1 MPVTEKIVRY
11 GGFGR
16 CLRIENG
23 DCELIVTL
31 AIGPRIIRYAKAGG
45 KNFFFEDKKCTT
57 IQSGPV
63 MDAYYGDG
71 AYWRIWGGHRIWYS
85 PEAMPDSYYPD
96 NGRVR
101 WGKEEDGTYIFVPK
115 EQKEN
120 GVAYTMKVKLAD
132 KGTDVRVTLQIKNI
146 GKAPKTYGVWSITA
160 MAKGGMCAIPTPTE
174 DTGLLHNRSFSF
186 WAYSKLDDARFHLGN
201 RFITLR
207 QNPKA
212 DGPFKI
218 GLKNDSGLGAYFLN
232 GDLFVKKA
240 AFEENM
246 PYPDNGCNYE
256 TYTNPHFLELETLG
270 PLVERQPGEVV
281 EHVEDWKIIEN
292 VARPDRKDEDA
303 LAEIFANL

>member
-160 MAKGGMCAIPTPTE
+160 MAKGGMCAIPTLTE

-207 QNPKA
+207 QNQKA

>member
-1 MPVTEKIVRY
+1 MAVTEKIVRY

-31 AIGPRIIRYAKAGG
+31 AIGPRIIRFAKKGG
-45 KNFFFEDKKCTT
+45 KNFFFEDKKCACKE
-57 IQSGPV
+57 QGPDF
-63 MDAYYGDG
+63 DAFYGEG
-71 AYWRIWGGHRIWYS
+71 SYWRIWGGHRIWFS
-85 PEAMPDSYYPD
+85 PESKPESYYPD
-96 NGRVR
+96 NGRVKWAR
-101 WGKEEDGTYIFVPK
+101 EEDGTYVFTPK

-120 GVAYTMKVKLAD
+120 GVAYTLKVKMAD
-132 KGTDVRVTLQIKNI
+132 SGCRVRVGMQIKNI
-146 GKAPKTYGVWSITA
+146 GKTPKTYGVWSITV
-160 MAKGGMCAIPTPTE
+160 MNKKGMCAIPTPTE
-174 DTGLLHNRSFSF
+174 DTVLLHNRSFSL
-186 WAYSKLDDARFHLGN
+186 WPYAKLGDARFYMGD

-218 GLKNDSGLGAYFLN
+218 GLKNDSGVGGYFLN

-240 AFEENM
+240 VYEADM

-270 PLVERQPGEVV
+270 PLCERAPGEVV
-281 EHVEDWKIIEN
+281 EHTEDWSILTD

-303 LAEIFANL
+303 LAAIFQSL